1 MPPPLEPQAVPEI
14 APGYLAPSIPHL
26 ASRPAMQT
34 TITAQN
40 DVDYTLDIDVPSAD
54 LEPRITTVLRQ
65 QRKHVSMK
73 GFRPGKVPLSV
84 VRKMYGDAV
93 SVQVAE
99 ELIGEAFKTEVEEN
113 DGYDV
118 MGSPRLTELDYEPG
132 QDLRARVMFGVRPS
146 FELDAFADA
155 EATKF
160 THEVTD
166 EEVDA
171 DIERRRD
178 DKAEEVDAPDGTAIG
193 EDHIAVID
201 FQLVDKATDTPI
213 IGKKQEDARVPL
225 FNPDLR
231 PALKEALLG
240 KAVGDVFTVDLDTQS
255 ADDRDD
261 DATTD
266 DATTD
271 DAEAADVQTD
281 RFQVT
286 IKQVQAREVP
296 EADEAFIEEAT
307 GGEATDLDGFK
318 AFVRDELET
327 RWARRSEEALEEALF
342 RKTMERHAFEVPESV
357 VETVL
362 DQQVEDLEKRAG
374 GELPPHFDI
383 AGFREERR
391 ELARDQVRWMLVREK
406 IMEADGIEVTED
418 DIDAEFMRIAQPSA
432 PAEDDEEAE
441 EREPIDVNL
450 LRQFF
455 ASQPGAMD
463 QMVTRLV
470 NQRLFDALKRR
481 FTITEKSRQDF
492 DTEDE

>member
-1 MPPPLEPQAVPEI
+1 
-14 APGYLAPSIPHL
+14 
-26 ASRPAMQT
+26 MQT

-40 DVDYTLDIDVPSAD
+40 DVDFTLDIDVPSAD

-93 SVQVAE
+93 AVQVAE

-132 QDLRARVMFGVRPS
+132 QDLRARVLFGVRPH

-160 THEVTD
+160 THDVTD
-166 EEVDA
+166 EEIDA

-178 DKAEEVDAPDGTAIG
+178 DLAEEVDAPEGSAIG

-201 FQLVDKATDTPI
+201 FQLVDKATNTPI

-240 KAVGDVFTVDLDTQS
+240 KTVGAVFTVDLEHEHGEDEEVDH
-255 ADDRDD
+255 DDH
-261 DATTD
+261 
-266 DATTD
+266 
-271 DAEAADVQTD
+271 VD

-286 IKQVQAREVP
+286 VKQVQARELP
-296 EADEAFIEEAT
+296 EVDEAFIDEET
-307 GGEATDLDGFK
+307 DGEATSLDGFK
-318 AFVRDELET
+318 AFVREELER
-327 RWARRSEEALEEALF
+327 RWTRRSEEALEESLF
-342 RKTMERHAFEVPESV
+342 RKTMERHEFEVPESV

-362 DQQVEDLEKRAG
+362 DQQVEDLEERVG
-374 GELPPHFDI
+374 GELPPGFDV
-383 AGFREERR
+383 AAFREERR

-418 DIDAEFMRIAQPSA
+418 DIDAEFMRIAQPPL
-432 PAEDDEEAE
+432 PAEDDEDAE

-455 ASQPGAMD
+455 SSQPGAMD

-492 DTEDE
+492 DTEEA

>member
-1 MPPPLEPQAVPEI
+1 MN
-14 APGYLAPSIPHL
+14 
-26 ASRPAMQT
+26 T
-34 TITAQN
+34 TVTAQN
-40 DVDYTLDIDVPSAD
+40 DVDYTLDIEVSRIE
-54 LEPRITTVLRQ
+54 LEPRIDKVLRQ

-93 SVQVAE
+93 AVQVAE

-113 DGYDV
+113 DTYDV

-132 QDLRARVMFGVRPS
+132 DDLSARVKFGVRPQ

-166 EEVDA
+166 EEIDA

-178 DKAEEVDAPDGTAIG
+178 DKAEEVDTPEGTVLG

-201 FQLVDKATDTPI
+201 FQLADQETGTPI

-231 PALKEALLG
+231 AELKEALLG
-240 KAVGDVFTVDLDTQS
+240 KTAGDVFTVDLPTQS
-255 ADDRDD
+255 ADAKDEDE
-261 DATTD
+261 A
-266 DATTD
+266 TD

-286 IKQVQAREVP
+286 VKQVQARELP
-296 EADEAFIEEAT
+296 EVDEAFIEEAT

-318 AFVRDELET
+318 AWIREDLER
-327 RWARRSEEALEEALF
+327 RWARRSEEALEESLF
-342 RKTMERHAFEVPESV
+342 RKTMERHDFEVPESV

-374 GELPPHFDI
+374 GELPPHFDV
-383 AGFREERR
+383 AAFREERR

-406 IMEADGIEVTED
+406 IMEADGIEVTDD
-418 DIDAEFMRIAQPSA
+418 DIDAEFMRIAQPPA
-432 PAEDDEEAE
+432 PAEDEEDAE

-492 DTEDE
+492 DQDDE

>member
-1 MPPPLEPQAVPEI
+1 MN
-14 APGYLAPSIPHL
+14 
-26 ASRPAMQT
+26 T
-34 TITAQN
+34 TVTAQN
-40 DVDYTLDIDVPSAD
+40 EVDYTLDIEVSRIE
-54 LEPRITTVLRQ
+54 LEPRIDKVLRQ

-73 GFRPGKVPLSV
+73 GFRPGRVPLSV

-93 SVQVAE
+93 AVQVAE

-113 DGYDV
+113 EAYDV

-132 QDLRARVMFGVRPS
+132 EDLNARVMFGVRPA

-160 THEVTD
+160 THDVTD
-166 EEVDA
+166 EEIDA

-178 DKAEEVDAPDGTAIG
+178 DRAEEVDTPEGAAIG

-201 FQLVDKATDTPI
+201 FQLVDKETDTPI

-240 KAVGDVFTVDLDTQS
+240 KAVGDVFMVDLDSPS
-255 ADDRDD
+255 AEPSNDE
-261 DATTD
+261 
-266 DATTD
+266 
-271 DAEAADVQTD
+271 DAEEEGAEVDAQVD

-286 IKQVQAREVP
+286 VKQVQARELP
-296 EADEAFIEEAT
+296 ELDEAFIEEAT
-307 GGEATDLDGFK
+307 NGEAADLDGFK
-318 AFVRDELET
+318 AFVREELEK
-327 RWARRSEEALEEALF
+327 RWARRSEEALEESLF
-342 RKTMERHAFEVPESV
+342 RKTMERHDFEVPESV

-374 GELPPHFDI
+374 GELPPHFDL

-391 ELARDQVRWMLVREK
+391 GLARDQVRWMLVREK
-406 IMEADGIEVTED
+406 IMEADGLEVTEE
-418 DIDAEFMRIAQPSA
+418 DIDAEFMRIAQPPT
-432 PAEDDEEAE
+432 PAEGDEEAE

-470 NQRLFDALKRR
+470 NQRLFDALKSR

-492 DTEDE
+492 DTDEE